1 MLADSLARTGAAV
14 AGLPPSSYYLASR
27 DRVRLDQLAARVAH
41 YLDERFLWLDFQDP
55 HRPDERRVREL
66 EYLLGPGHL
75 RCVYDSGRVRGNDP
89 AANHGFWSLIR
100 PDEDE
105 KVIEQ
110 ITDFVR
116 LPELLQRL
124 LEEVGARPAPRALVL
139 ANVERLSSLTSLGP
153 SYFRSMNRALN
164 RAGVTT
170 IGTEC
175 GRGAAQR
182 YGFDFEL
189 MPAPPAAGRPSPE
202 ALVCVRGGIEDCL
215 IFRGFPKAMIACRR
229 EVGPAGIGPWEGCAT
244 RAALWQVIP
253 VRHRTLRLPSER
265 DLPDVVA

>member
-1 MLADSLARTGAAV
+1 MVADSPSSTGVAV
-14 AGLPPSSYYLASR
+14 AGLPPSSYYVSAR
-27 DRVRLDQLAARVAH
+27 DRVRLDQVAARIAR
-41 YLDERFLWLDFQDP
+41 YLDDRFIWLDLQDP

-75 RCVYDSGRVRGNDP
+75 RCVHDAGRVRGNDP
-89 AANHGFWSLIR
+89 AANHGLWSMIR
-100 PDEDE
+100 PDEEDE
-105 KVIEQ
+105 VIER

-124 LEEVGARPAPRALVL
+124 LEEVGTEPARRTVVL

-175 GRGAAQR
+175 GKGAAQR

-189 MPAPPAAGRPSPE
+189 IPAPPVGGRPSSE
-202 ALVCVRGGIEDCL
+202 ALVCVRGEVEDCL
-215 IFRGFPKAMIACRR
+215 IFRGFPKAMVACRR
-229 EVGPAGIGPWEGCAT
+229 EVGPAGVGPWEGCAT

-253 VRHRTLRLPSER
+253 VRHRALRLASDR
-265 DLPDVVA
+265 DLPDIVA